1 MRILDNAESVTK
13 RIRDRSHLYA
23 LTYINDGMEQTR
35 RHQLS
40 NFGIV
45 DLAKARDK
53 AELFP

>member
-1 MRILDNAESVTK
+1 MRILDDAESITK
-13 RIRDRSHLYA
+13 RIRDCSHLYA

-40 NFGIV
+40 NLGIV